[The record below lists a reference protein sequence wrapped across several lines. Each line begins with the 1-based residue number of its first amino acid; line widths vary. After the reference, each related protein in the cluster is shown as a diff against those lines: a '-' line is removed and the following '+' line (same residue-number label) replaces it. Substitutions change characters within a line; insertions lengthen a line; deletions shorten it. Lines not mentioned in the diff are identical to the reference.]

1 MGSEFY
7 LIYMEHKINCSVKS
21 VPFPTSI
28 DWFWQSCTSPV
39 NCSIQSD
46 MWEPVNITDSGP
58 VVFPKLLNFMSEDK
72 LTNISQLIVKENRV
86 GFYKCRGRNK
96 VGSISA
102 LIPFVATGMLRRNS
116 FHHFV
121 VYQVLKCFWLF
132 QCVCWV
138 KFTNF
143 LIWKLFLSWIFL
155 MTLTC
160 FVREVALYMYLFAYI
175 NYVNC
180 SFLLGCN

>member
-1 MGSEFY
+1 MGFWNIYIADEPEVNITTDNMGSEFY

-58 VVFPKLLNFMSEDK
+58 VVFPKVSNFMSEDK

-86 GFYKCRGRNK
+86 GFYKCKGHNK
-96 VGSISA
+96 VGSTSA
-102 LIPFVATGMLRRNS
+102 PIPFVATGMLSRIS
-116 FHHFV
+116 FHKTAHF
-121 VYQVLKCFWLF
+121 K
-132 QCVCWV
+132 
-138 KFTNF
+138 
-143 LIWKLFLSWIFL
+143 
-155 MTLTC
+155 
-160 FVREVALYMYLFAYI
+160 VRKI
-175 NYVNC
+175 
-180 SFLLGCN
+180 LGMKNR